1 MPEMRYGSLCSGIE
15 AASVAWEPLGWQP
28 AWFAEIEPFPC
39 AVLAHHWPH
48 VPNHGDMTQLVGK
61 ILNGTVEAP
70 DVLVGGTPCFT
81 AGHLVLTEKGYKPIE
96 HIRPDDLVVTHQGR
110 LKPVVRV
117 GRTVKTVGHMKA
129 VGQPQGITCTP
140 EHPFYSQLWQAKP
153 AKQNGRYFRDV
164 SITSPEWTAAAEMP
178 GRQWISLTAF
188 DVPRTAKLH
197 SRLADADVM
206 QIAGFYL
213 GDGWIRRWT
222 DKNKKAV
229 VFGLNAE
236 KYQDFC
242 GRLPNV
248 AHCVSQEKTVVKVTV
263 CDTELAGLLS
273 AEFGEKAAGKTLP
286 AWVLSHPHRQA
297 LFDGYMRTD
306 GSRTGNGYAANTV
319 SQALA
324 YGISALAQTLGY
336 AASVAKVK
344 TAATTVIQGRTVNQ
358 CDYFQM
364 RCFRLDGSRKSRT
377 DANRLLRTV
386 QAFEETAAQTVYNIE
401 VADDHS
407 YIVNNAVVHN
417 CQAFS
422 VAGLRGSLKDE
433 RGNLTL
439 VLIRILDAIDF
450 IRTRNGQPPCIL
462 IWENV
467 PGVLNTRDNAF
478 GCLLG
483 GLAGE
488 NLPLEPAGEKWTNVG
503 CVFGHTRRIAWRIL
517 DAQYFG
523 VPQRRRRVFL
533 VAGAGNIDPA
543 EILFERQGEAGHP
556 AAGAEEGQNT
566 AAYVESSFGVYKQ
579 STVCRMRGFGDYVQ
593 DNTAGTVKSR
603 DHKDATDLVVVHG
616 RQDPCTSDQA
626 FALDC
631 QHSGNTNVVCINGST
646 INKATTG
653 GGNGLGADD
662 SGICY
667 TLTTTDRHA
676 VSDGLQVRRLMPV
689 ECERLQDFP
698 DYHTRIPW
706 RGKPAADCPDSLRY
720 KAIGNSM
727 AVPVMRWIGE
737 RIQQVNQ
744 IKEQS

>member
-1 MPEMRYGSLCSGIE
+1 MRYGSLCSGIE

-39 AVLAHHWPH
+39 AVLSHHWPH
-48 VPNHGDMTQLVGK
+48 VPNHGDMTLLVGK
-61 ILNGTVEAP
+61 ILSGAIEAP

-117 GRTVKTVGHMKA
+117 GRTVKTVGRMKA

-140 EHPFYSQLWQAKP
+140 EHPFYSQIWQAKP

-197 SRLADADVM
+197 SRLANADVM
-206 QIAGFYL
+206 HIAGFYL

-236 KYQDFC
+236 KYQDF
-242 GRLPNV
+242 RSSFPDV

-358 CDYFQM
+358 SDYFQM

-422 VAGLRGSLKDE
+422 VAGLRGSLQDE

-439 VLIRILDAIDF
+439 TLIRILDAIDF
-450 IRTRNGQPPCIL
+450 IRARNGQPPCIL
-462 IWENV
+462 VWENV
-467 PGVLNTRDNAF
+467 PGVLSTKDNAF
-478 GCLLG
+478 GCFLG

-488 NLPLEPAGEKWTNVG
+488 YMPLVPTGKKWTNAG
-503 CVFGHTRRIAWRIL
+503 CVLGHKRRIAWRIL

-533 VAGAGNIDPA
+533 VASAGNADPA
-543 EILFERQGEAGHP
+543 EILFERQGETGDFG
-556 AAGAEEGQNT
+556 AGAETREDPAAFIEG
-566 AAYVESSFGVYKQ
+566 SFGTYRQ
-579 STVCRMRGFGDYVQ
+579 SAVG
-593 DNTAGTVKSR
+593 GTVKASGG
-603 DHKDATDLVVVHG
+603 ALQGGSETLLVCIHGNTIG
-616 RQDPCTSDQA
+616 RQ
-626 FALDC
+626 
-631 QHSGNTNVVCINGST
+631 HHN
-646 INKATTG
+646 
-653 GGNGLGADD
+653 GGNGTGAIQDGT
-662 SGICY
+662 SY
-667 TLTTTDRHA
+667 TLTATDRH
-676 VSDGLQVRRLMPV
+676 VISDGLHIRRLSPT
-689 ECERLQDFP
+689 ECERLQGFP
-698 DYHTRIPW
+698 DNHTQIPW
-706 RGKPAADCPDSLRY
+706 RGKPAAECPDSPRY
-720 KAIGNSM
+720 KAVGNSM
-727 AVPVMRWIGE
+727 AVPVMRFIGK
-737 RIQQVNQ
+737 RIQHEITDSTNP
-744 IKEQS
+744 